1 MGGTGLVS
9 AGELEPRQAPE
20 PDDGYS
26 PIRPQ
31 RSAVDWLKR
40 LAAPVLVLGA
50 LLVKFA
56 GSLKFL
62 GIFVS
67 VGGYALIWG
76 WSFAIGF
83 VLLILVHEAGHYVE
97 ARRQGL
103 SPSLPVFVPFLGA
116 YVAIRDAPFD
126 PWRNGLVSL
135 AGPLA
140 GGAGALGVLAAGE
153 ALDSRFLLALAYV
166 GFLLNLFNLIPIGF
180 LDGGLVLRSLRVLR
194 AGAGDRDPA
203 RARRRGLA
211 LGAAAA
217 LLAGALALGML
228 AAHVPQDRL

>member
-1 MGGTGLVS
+1 VRS
-9 AGELEPRQAPE
+9 EQLEPREAPE
-20 PDDGYS
+20 PDPAYS

-31 RSAVDWLKR
+31 RSLLDWLKR
-40 LAAPVLVLGA
+40 LGGPLLVLGA

-76 WSFAIGF
+76 WTFAVGF
-83 VLLILVHEAGHYVE
+83 VAMILVHELGHYVE
-97 ARRQGL
+97 AKRQGL
-103 SPSLPVFVPFLGA
+103 SPALPVFVPFLGA

-126 PWRNGLVSL
+126 PWRNALVSI
-135 AGPLA
+135 AGPVA
-140 GGAGALGVLAAGE
+140 GGAAALGVLLAGE

-166 GFLLNLFNLIPIGF
+166 GFFLNLINLIPIGF
-180 LDGGLVLRSLRVLR
+180 LDGGFVYRSFRLLR

-203 RARRRGLA
+203 RARRRA
-211 LGAAAA
+211 WVVGAGAA

>member
-1 MGGTGLVS
+1 VS
-9 AGELEPRQAPE
+9 YEPRSAPE
-20 PDDGYS
+20 PDPGYS
-26 PIRPQ
+26 PLRPQ
-31 RSAVDWLKR
+31 RTLLDWLKR
-40 LAAPVLVLGA
+40 LAAPLLVVGA

-76 WSFAIGF
+76 WSFAVGF
-83 VLLILVHEAGHYVE
+83 VLLILVHEVGHYVE
-97 ARRQGL
+97 AKRQGL

-126 PWRNGLVSL
+126 PWRNALVSL
-135 AGPLA
+135 AGPIA
-140 GGAGALGVLAAGE
+140 GGLGALGVFVAGE

-166 GFLLNLFNLIPIGF
+166 GFFLNLINLIPIGF
-180 LDGGLVLRSLRVLR
+180 LDGGFVLRSLRILR
-194 AGAGDRDPA
+194 RGAGDASPE
-203 RARRRGLA
+203 RARHRGR
-211 LGAAAA
+211 
-217 LLAGALALGML
+217 LLVGLYGVLIAALALGML